1 MEVSQQDMLSLQ
13 HEGSARCSN
22 GLLFV
27 FPMLPL
33 RRNTTKHYLRV
44 IAILLEYG
52 SRSGSQCLW

>member
-1 MEVSQQDMLSLQ
+1 MEVSQQDMLSVQ

-27 FPMLPL
+27 FTMLPL

-52 SRSGSQCLW
+52 SQCLW